1 MRQPLITLLVWLSC
15 LAFPAT
21 NTSAQHRF
29 DSWTTENGLPQSSVN
44 SILQT
49 RDGFLWFT
57 TFGGLVRYD
66 GVRFQ
71 VFNTGNTKGL
81 RSGRFT
87 RLYEDRAGNL
97 WINTEGQGVTRYK
110 DEVFTTYTTA
120 DGLPSNQVSMMY
132 EDPAGNLRAQTDG
145 FRPEQFASHG
155 QLCDRK
161 RNSDCAFRLHDDH
174 NNLVDF

>member
-1 MRQPLITLLVWLSC
+1 MRQPLIVTLLIWLSF
-15 LAFPAT
+15 LAFPVT
-21 NTSAQHRF
+21 NTFTQHRF

-81 RSGRFT
+81 RSGRFIS
-87 RLYEDRAGNL
+87 LHEDRAGNL
-97 WINTEGQGVTRYK
+97 WINTEGQGVTRYR
-110 DEVFTTYTTA
+110 DEIFTTYTTA
-120 DGLPSNQVSMMY
+120 DGLP
-132 EDPAGNLRAQTDG
+132 
-145 FRPEQFASHG
+145 
-155 QLCDRK
+155 
-161 RNSDCAFRLHDDH
+161 
-174 NNLVDF
+174 